1 MAQDLHDGVIQSAFA
16 LKLNLERCQRLIPQN
31 PTEAIAGIRDMLIQL
46 KLLIQDLRRHIHGL
60 EPSGINGQQLRQ
72 EIHTLVHTVGKAKK
86 LHFHVQ
92 VDQGAADRLTPDE
105 ATHVLYVV
113 RESVS
118 NIVQHAQA
126 TSCRVSLYYSRNEA
140 LRLEVTDDG
149 LGFDPEK
156 IREGGQGLQ
165 NIAARAK
172 RLGAHCQVW
181 SKPHQGTRII
191 FEIQKKGSYATA
203 QEEHDPPFTGR

>member
-1 MAQDLHDGVIQSAFA
+1 
-16 LKLNLERCQRLIPQN
+16 
-31 PTEAIAGIRDMLIQL
+31 
-46 KLLIQDLRRHIHGL
+46 
-60 EPSGINGQQLRQ
+60 
-72 EIHTLVHTVGKAKK
+72 
-86 LHFHVQ
+86 
-92 VDQGAADRLTPDE
+92 
-105 ATHVLYVV
+105 
-113 RESVS
+113 
-118 NIVQHAQA
+118 
-126 TSCRVSLYYSRNEA
+126 VSLYYSRNEA

-203 QEEHDPPFTGR
+203 